1 MRGCLLAIAVITAL
15 LIAAC
20 APRPVLPRHPGG
32 ATIRIKVKEGT
43 LESVRDLPLEDY
55 VAGAALSEAAPGAAG
70 ARAAEAMFEVQ
81 AIVARTYA
89 EAHRGRHA
97 REGFDLC
104 STTHCQI
111 YEPARLAGSRWAPV
125 VLDAVQRT
133 AGVILMY
140 DGAPA
145 DAVYH
150 ADCGGWT
157 SAAEDVWSGPP
168 RAYLPARPDRGDAKD
183 AHVAWQ
189 YSVGRDALQRAL
201 NSDSRSRLNGTL
213 VAITVLSRDASG
225 RATASPAARGPRQP
239 PNNDVSVRG
248 TDLREVL
255 TNAFGIRSIR
265 STLFDVVANGREFR
279 FSGSGFGHGVG
290 LCQVGALARVTAGE
304 TPRAVLMHYYPGTS
318 LTPSSRTRQD

>member
-1 MRGCLLAIAVITAL
+1 MRRCLRAIGVITAL

-20 APRPVLPRHPGG
+20 APRPVLPRRPDVP
-32 ATIRIKVKEGT
+32 TIRIKVNEGT

-111 YEPARLAGSRWAPV
+111 YEPARLAGSRWTPV

-133 AGVILMY
+133 AGLILTFN
-140 DGAPA
+140 GAPA

-157 SAAEDVWSGPP
+157 SAADDVWSGPP
-168 RAYLPARPDRGDAKD
+168 RTYLPAQPDRGDAKD
-183 AHVAWQ
+183 AHAAWQ
-189 YSVGRDALQRAL
+189 YSVDRDALQRAL
-201 NSDSRSRLNGTL
+201 DSDARSRINGTL

-225 RATASPAARGPRQP
+225 RARQVLLRANRASA
-239 PNNDVSVRG
+239 NTDVTVRG

-265 STLFDVVANGREFR
+265 STLFDVVAKGREFR
-279 FSGSGFGHGVG
+279 FSGNGFGHGVG